1 VSGHVAPHRWADL
14 ARGELG
20 GADERRMLAHA
31 AACDRCARARD
42 RVAGA
47 VGAFEELGAAQAPEL
62 GWDTIRARVYWATS
76 SDRREQARTA
86 ERAAIRRR
94 RWRVVAVPAAAA
106 VAAAAVAGVLIAR
119 SGDRPV
125 RPAPRVAHA
134 AAPPVAPVVHPP
146 AALLT
151 GVVTLAAGEVTVDGV
166 AAPGAVLA
174 HPLMVGS
181 KVETGDGRLAVQFG
195 DGSVFSVGPRSTLAL
210 RRFDG
215 GTVELAID
223 GEVAIEVARRAPGQR
238 FAVVAGGRTVE
249 VRGTAFRVV
258 RRDGALAVACGH
270 GLVAV
275 EDDSGDLLVPAGQGV
290 TVGDDDVLAGRTARP
305 LEPAALAR
313 LMTQVRPR
321 LPVWTEPAALYR
333 TSAPIAIA
341 APRGHAVRVDGVVVG
356 TGALTLRVMS
366 GRHLVE
372 AEAARGRFVGGAWVE
387 ARPGHAA
394 AADVGP
400 AAAEPG
406 RPCAPHTPN
415 HSEARRARRADLE
428 HGLDRAR
435 VNNCIRALAKQGLAG
450 GTHIELDLG
459 VTAGGAIRFL
469 NVGDTDLPDSMAS
482 CIRDAAAAVRF
493 PAGAAATFHE
503 RLSF

>member
-1 VSGHVAPHRWADL
+1 
-14 ARGELG
+14 
-20 GADERRMLAHA
+20 M
-31 AACDRCARARD
+31 RCARARGQ
-42 RVAGA
+42 VTGA
-47 VGAFEELGAAQAPEL
+47 VGVFEELGAAQAPEL

-76 SDRREQARTA
+76 SERREHARTA

-94 RWRVVAVPAAAA
+94 RWGVVAVPAAAA

-125 RPAPRVAHA
+125 RRAPGIARA

-181 KVETGDGRLAVQFG
+181 RVETGDGRLAVQFG

-210 RRFDG
+210 RRFDA

-223 GEVAIEVARRAPGQR
+223 GEVAVEVARRAPGQR
-238 FAVVAGGRTVE
+238 FAVAAGGRTVE

-258 RRDGALAVACGH
+258 RRDGAIDVACGH

-275 EDDSGDLLVPAGQGV
+275 EDDSGDLLVPAGHGV

-305 LEPAALAR
+305 LDEAALAR

-372 AEAARGRFVGGAWVE
+372 AEAARGRFVGGEWVE
-387 ARPGHAA
+387 ARPGHPA

-400 AAAEPG
+400 AAAPARPG
-406 RPCAPHTPN
+406 AAAAQA
-415 HSEARRARRADLE
+415 SAEARRARRADLE

-459 VTAGGAIRFL
+459 VTAAGAIRFL

-493 PAGAAATFHE
+493 PAGPAATFHE